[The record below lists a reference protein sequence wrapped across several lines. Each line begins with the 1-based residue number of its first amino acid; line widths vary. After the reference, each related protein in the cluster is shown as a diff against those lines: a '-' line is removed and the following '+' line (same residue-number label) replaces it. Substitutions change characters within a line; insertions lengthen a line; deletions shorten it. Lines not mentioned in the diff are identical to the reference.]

1 MNVGKL
7 GQTTRSTRKSVERGQ
22 TGNNV
27 GTMYYY
33 STLRHFTILGQ
44 ENAQNMARYYAKIM
58 YYTAKSRFR
67 RFSSRR
73 TPSVTN
79 REIDIPIKSI
89 LIDINRF

>member
-44 ENAQNMARYYAKIM
+44 ENAQNMPRYYTVKLC
-58 YYTAKSRFR
+58 TALQNPGFAG
-67 RFSSRR
+67 FLAEGL
-73 TPSVTN
+73 PA
-79 REIDIPIKSI
+79 
-89 LIDINRF
+89 